1 MSPIKTINLLIYT
14 SISLYKQFLY
24 YENVCINKTYIL
36 CALKLYNMFME
47 KNKKPLNNIKV
58 LDLTHMLSGP
68 YGSMILADL
77 GCEVIKIEPPQKG
90 EGTRRLLEN
99 DPDYSHNGMGA
110 YFYTLNRNKKSVAI
124 DLKNKKGIEI
134 FYKLVSK
141 ADVVLS
147 NFSAGVTKKLKID
160 FDALKRINPK
170 IITCT
175 VSGFGETGPNFQR
188 PAFDQIAQALG
199 GGMSITG
206 LSAKDPMRAGIPIGD
221 LGGGMFAVMGIQA
234 AIISRNETGFG
245 QHVDISMLDCQISM
259 LNYMAT
265 MHTMSGIIPEP
276 IGNSHFVH
284 MPYDTFLTKDYPI
297 VIAAVGDQFWQR
309 LLKIFK
315 DPELKNPLYEKAF
328 ERQKDKE
335 KIAAIMQKELSE
347 ETSQHWLHELE
358 KKSVPCARVN
368 NLKQAINDEQIQYR
382 KMVVDVPHPEGGSVK
397 VPGNPIKLSS
407 ITDEQFTSP
416 PLLGEHTKEI
426 LEDWLDFK
434 DEELIELDKQQIIDI
449 KK

>member
-1 MSPIKTINLLIYT
+1 MD
-14 SISLYKQFLY
+14 
-24 YENVCINKTYIL
+24 
-36 CALKLYNMFME
+36 
-47 KNKKPLNNIKV
+47 KNIKPLKNIKV

-77 GCEVIKIEPPQKG
+77 GCEVIKIEPPKKG

-124 DLKNKKGIEI
+124 DLKNQLGIEI
-134 FYKLVSK
+134 FYELIKK
-141 ADVVLS
+141 ADVVIS

-160 FDALKRINPK
+160 FDTLKNFNPK

-206 LSAKDPMRAGIPIGD
+206 LSAQDPMRAGIPIGD

-234 AIISRNETGFG
+234 AIIARSESGLG

-265 MHTMSGIIPEP
+265 MHSMSGLIPEP

-284 MPYDTFLTKDYPI
+284 MPYNTFRTKDFPI
-297 VIAAVGDQFWQR
+297 VIAAVGDQFWPR

-315 DPELKNPLYEKAF
+315 DPELKKSEFEKAF
-328 ERQKDKE
+328 ERQKNKE
-335 KIAAIMQKELSE
+335 KIERILQKELLNESSE
-347 ETSQHWLHELE
+347 YWLNELE
-358 KKSVPCARVN
+358 KESVPCARVN
-368 NLKQAINDEQIQYR
+368 NLEQAMNDEQIQYR
-382 KMVVDVPHPEGGSVK
+382 NMLVDVIHPEGGSVK

-407 ITDEQFTSP
+407 VENEQFSSP
-416 PLLGEHTKEI
+416 PLLGEHTKEV
-426 LEDWLDFK
+426 LQKWLNFSDEKLIKLDEQQVIEFK
-434 DEELIELDKQQIIDI
+434 K
-449 KK
+449 

>member
-1 MSPIKTINLLIYT
+1 MT
-14 SISLYKQFLY
+14 S
-24 YENVCINKTYIL
+24 
-36 CALKLYNMFME
+36 A
-47 KNKKPLNNIKV
+47 KKPLGNVKV

-68 YGSMILADL
+68 YGGMILADL
-77 GCEVIKIEPPQKG
+77 GCDVIKIEPPIKG

-99 DPDYSHNGMGA
+99 DSNYSVNGMGA

-124 DLKNKKGIEI
+124 DLKKDEGLKI
-134 FYKLVSK
+134 FYRLVEK

-160 FDALKRINPK
+160 FDTLQKINPR

-175 VSGFGETGPNFQR
+175 VSGFGESGPNFQR

-206 LSAKDPMRAGIPIGD
+206 LSAQEPMRAGIPIGD

-234 AIISRNETGFG
+234 ALIDRVSTGIG
-245 QHVDISMLDCQISM
+245 QNVDISMLDCQISM

-265 MHTMSGIIPEP
+265 MQTMSGIIPEP

-284 MPYDTFLTKDYPI
+284 MPYNSFLTKDYPI
-297 VIAAVGDQFWQR
+297 VIAAVGDQFWPR

-315 DPELKNPLYEKAF
+315 NPELQDPIYETAF
-328 ERQKDKE
+328 ERQKDKQKLE
-335 KIAAIMQKELSE
+335 SVIQKELLKENSDY
-347 ETSQHWLHELE
+347 WLEELE
-358 KKSVPCARVN
+358 KESVPCARVN
-368 NLKQAINDEQIQYR
+368 NLEQAIHDEQAQHR
-382 KMVVDVPHPEGGSVK
+382 NMLVDVPHPEGGSAK
-397 VPGNPIKLSS
+397 IPGNPIKLSS
-407 ITDEQFTSP
+407 VDKEEFLAP
-416 PLLGEHTKEI
+416 PLLGEHTKDI
-426 LEDWLDFK
+426 LKDWLDFSI
-434 DEELIELDKQQIIDI
+434 EELMELDSQQVIEI